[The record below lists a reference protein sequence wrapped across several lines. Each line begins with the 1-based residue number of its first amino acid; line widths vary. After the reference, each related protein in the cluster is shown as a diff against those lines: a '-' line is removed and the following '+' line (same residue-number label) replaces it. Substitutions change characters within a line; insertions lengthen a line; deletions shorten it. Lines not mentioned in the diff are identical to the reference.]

1 MPLARKAG
9 KAGQPQGQ
17 PRPDIR
23 KPGDLPA
30 RERHEVRAG
39 CPGVGHL
46 RMRPPF
52 LPRSDVMPRTDAMSD
67 ATATN
72 LPDAEL
78 LICVTCKT
86 SLPAN
91 PLADLAAAEDETRPG
106 ARLYAAL
113 MAGEL
118 PAGLQVHAV
127 ECLSNCTRGCTVAL
141 RGGDARWSYVY
152 GNLNPDTDVETLRDG
167 AARYLTAADG
177 LVPWRERSQH
187 FRKNCIARIPPAT
200 FTPIDLTPATLTKDA
215 PNV

>member
-1 MPLARKAG
+1 MPLAHRLG
-9 KAGQPQGQ
+9 RRGNRWGL
-17 PRPDIR
+17 RPDIR

-30 RERHEVRAG
+30 RKTDEVRAG

-46 RMRPPF
+46 YVRPPL
-52 LPRSDVMPRTDAMSD
+52 LPRSVVPKGPNVMTE
-67 ATATN
+67 ATMLPPD

-86 SLPAN
+86 SSPAD
-91 PLADLAAAEDETRPG
+91 PLADLGGDETRPG

-113 MAGEL
+113 IAGEL
-118 PAGLQVHAV
+118 PAGLRVHAV

-141 RGGDARWSYVY
+141 RGGDRWSYVY

-187 FRKNCIARIPPAT
+187 FRKNCIARIPPY
-200 FTPIDLTPATLTKDA
+200 TLTKDA